1 MSVEGLNFI
10 SFTDVLF
17 TQAKEDADAAKLYK
31 LCKSDKILAIGNG
44 VNPSDFKVFNNDY
57 ERTAHRINIR
67 RLLKTSEDEVVLV
80 VVGRLVIE
88 KGYREFER
96 QLKILQEKWNQLENT
111 YKSGNKQEL
120 EQKLKEDKSFL
131 PSMMMFGIVDMMM
144 FSMMFS
150 MIGASMGSFIP
161 AEDIGGMD
169 EGADDMGGS
178 DMGDDGGF
186 DIDIGF

>member
-1 MSVEGLNFI
+1 MDEENKETVVLGAI
-10 SFTDVLF
+10 SRGITKF
-17 TQAKEDADAAKLYK
+17 
-31 LCKSDKILAIGNG
+31 DKISREANVEPKDLEAILQKLENARLI
-44 VNPSDFKVFNNDY
+44 KV
-57 ERTAHRINIR
+57 
-67 RLLKTSEDEVVLV
+67 DEKKGWL
-80 VVGRLVIE
+80 GTKIE
-88 KGYREFER
+88 IKPTEEGYREFER

-161 AEDIGGMD
+161 AEDMGGMD
-169 EGADDMGGS
+169 GAAEDMGGS
-178 DMGDDGGF
+178 DVGNDGGF

>member
-1 MSVEGLNFI
+1 MDEEN
-10 SFTDVLF
+10 
-17 TQAKEDADAAKLYK
+17 KE
-31 LCKSDKILAIGNG
+31 
-44 VNPSDFKVFNNDY
+44 
-57 ERTAHRINIR
+57 T
-67 RLLKTSEDEVVLV
+67 VVLGIISRGV
-80 VVGRLVIE
+80 SKFGKISQESNIE
-88 KGYREFER
+88 PKDLELILQKLENSGLIKVNEKKGLLGTKIEINPTEEGYREFER

-131 PSMMMFGIVDMMM
+131 PSMMMFGIIDMMM

-161 AEDIGGMD
+161 AEDMGGMD
-169 EGADDMGGS
+169 GAAEDMGGP
-178 DMGDDGGF
+178 DVGNDGGF

>member
-1 MSVEGLNFI
+1 MDEEN
-10 SFTDVLF
+10 
-17 TQAKEDADAAKLYK
+17 KEM
-31 LCKSDKILAIGNG
+31 
-44 VNPSDFKVFNNDY
+44 
-57 ERTAHRINIR
+57 
-67 RLLKTSEDEVVLV
+67 VVLGIISRGV
-80 VVGRLVIE
+80 SKFGKISQESNVEPKDLELILQKLENSGLIKVNEKKGLLGTKIE
-88 KGYREFER
+88 INPTEEGYREFER

-131 PSMMMFGIVDMMM
+131 PSMMMFGIIDMMM

-161 AEDIGGMD
+161 AEDMGGMD
-169 EGADDMGGS
+169 GATEDMGGS
-178 DMGDDGGF
+178 DVGNDDGF

>member
-1 MSVEGLNFI
+1 MDEENKETVVLGAI
-10 SFTDVLF
+10 SRGVTKF
-17 TQAKEDADAAKLYK
+17 
-31 LCKSDKILAIGNG
+31 DKISQETNVEPKDLEAILQKLENSGLIRVDEKKG
-44 VNPSDFKVFNNDY
+44 LLGTKIEINP
-57 ERTAHRINIR
+57 T
-67 RLLKTSEDEVVLV
+67 ED
-80 VVGRLVIE
+80 
-88 KGYREFER
+88 GYREFER

-161 AEDIGGMD
+161 AEDMGGMGD
-169 EGADDMGGS
+169 GADDMGGS

>member
-1 MSVEGLNFI
+1 MDEEN
-10 SFTDVLF
+10 
-17 TQAKEDADAAKLYK
+17 KE
-31 LCKSDKILAIGNG
+31 
-44 VNPSDFKVFNNDY
+44 
-57 ERTAHRINIR
+57 T
-67 RLLKTSEDEVVLV
+67 VVL
-80 VVGRLVIE
+80 GIITRGASKFGKISQETKIE
-88 KGYREFER
+88 PKELESILQKLENSGLIKVDEKKGWLGTKIEINPTKEGYREFER
-96 QLKILQEKWNQLENT
+96 QLKILQDKWNELENT

-131 PSMMMFGIVDMMM
+131 PSMMMFGIIDMMM

-161 AEDIGGMD
+161 TEDMQEMD
-169 EGADDMGGS
+169 DGSDDMGGS